1 MTLSVYMSLK
11 QKGDYK
17 IIKSACFFYPPPHR
31 QRWTGKATDLCVVS
45 FRVPPLR
52 SHCWTS
58 HSDLRQDLQ
67 GGERVRWGRKE
78 EEGWE
83 GPR

>member
-1 MTLSVYMSLK
+1 MTLCVYMSLK

-17 IIKSACFFYPPPHR
+17 IIKSVCLFFLPP
-31 QRWTGKATDLCVVS
+31 QSGGTGKATDLCVVS

-52 SHCWTS
+52 SHCRTS

-67 GGERVRWGRKE
+67 GGERVRWGRR
-78 EEGWE
+78 G
-83 GPR
+83 GMGGASVT